1 MVFEPN
7 RHVFRRSGAMV
18 ARVLID
24 PKREQ
29 VPVRIFNPCECPVI
43 IRKGD
48 PVGRLEVA
56 TSIKH
61 ESSTCS
67 PPPSPSSDP
76 TCTSSPPSV
85 HVETNTQTNRPA
97 PSNPPQSHNVPV
109 HLTDL
114 YERSVKELDT
124 GQQQRVEQ
132 LLTDYGDVF
141 ATSKTDL
148 GKTTLVQHVID
159 TGQEAPFQEKV
170 RRFPYEQQKEIEK
183 QVNTL
188 REQGVIQP
196 STGRWA
202 SNVVL
207 VKKKDMV

>member
-1 MVFEPN
+1 M
-7 RHVFRRSGAMV
+7 
-18 ARVLID
+18 
-24 PKREQ
+24 
-29 VPVRIFNPCECPVI
+29 
-43 IRKGD
+43 
-48 PVGRLEVA
+48 
-56 TSIKH
+56 
-61 ESSTCS
+61 
-67 PPPSPSSDP
+67 
-76 TCTSSPPSV
+76 
-85 HVETNTQTNRPA
+85 HVESNQQANRSA
-97 PSNPPQSHNVPV
+97 PPDPPQSHNVPV
-109 HLTDL
+109 HLTEL
-114 YERSVKELDT
+114 YERSAKELDT
-124 GQQQRVEQ
+124 GQQQRVQQ

-207 VKKKDMV
+207 VKKKDKT